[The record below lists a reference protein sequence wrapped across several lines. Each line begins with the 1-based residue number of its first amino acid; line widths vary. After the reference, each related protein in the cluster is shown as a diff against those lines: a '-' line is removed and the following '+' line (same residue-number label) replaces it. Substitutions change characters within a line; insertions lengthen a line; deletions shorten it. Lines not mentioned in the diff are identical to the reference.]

1 MIEESIASRTESFFD
16 RYLSESN
23 FGECSLFLCRKD
35 GGVLYKHGPIVGEID
50 PDSICVLMSGAW
62 QAAETVSTMASRE
75 KKLEGFF
82 RFSFDTSSSG
92 IHILPLDIN
101 SKKYYLGAIFYN
113 QKNPAILKNELK
125 KILFS
130 FQNEILSFDEQED
143 AEKQSLLFG
152 NITDKEMN
160 DIFTFNE

>member
-1 MIEESIASRTESFFD
+1 MIEESISSRTESFFYK
-16 RYLSESN
+16 YLSKSN

-35 GGVLYKHGPIVGEID
+35 GGVLYKHGAITDNID

-62 QAAETVSTMASRE
+62 QAAETVSMMASKE

-82 RFSFDTSSSG
+82 RFSFDTSSNG
-92 IHILPLDIN
+92 IYILPLEIH
-101 SKKYYLGAIFYN
+101 SKKYYLGALFYN
-113 QKNPAILKNELK
+113 QRNPAILKNELK
-125 KILFS
+125 KLLFS
-130 FQNEILSFDEQED
+130 FQKEILSFDEEEVENQNF
-143 AEKQSLLFG
+143 LFG

>member
-1 MIEESIASRTESFFD
+1 MIEESISSRTESFFD
-16 RYLSESN
+16 KYLAKSN

-35 GGVLYKHGPIVGEID
+35 GGVLYKYGPIVNDID

-62 QAAETVSTMASRE
+62 QAAETVSKMASR
-75 KKLEGFF
+75 KMKLDGLF

-92 IHILPLDIN
+92 IYILPLDIN

-113 QKNPAILKNELK
+113 QINPAILKNELK
-125 KILFS
+125 KLLFS
-130 FQNEILSFDEQED
+130 FQSEILNFDEE
-143 AEKQSLLFG
+143 EVKNQSFLFG

>member
-1 MIEESIASRTESFFD
+1 MIEESISSRTESFFD
-16 RYLSESN
+16 KYLSESN

-35 GGVLYKHGPIVGEID
+35 GGVLYKHGPITDSID

-62 QAAETVSTMASRE
+62 QAAEAVSIMASGE

-82 RFSFDTSSSG
+82 RFSFDTSSNG
-92 IHILPLDIN
+92 VYILPLDIN
-101 SKKYYLGAIFYN
+101 SKKYYLGTIFYN
-113 QKNPAILKNELK
+113 QINPAILKNELK
-125 KILFS
+125 KLLFS
-130 FQNEILSFDEQED
+130 FQNEILSFDEEE
-143 AEKQSLLFG
+143 AGNQSFLFG